1 MKLKGA
7 SEVEKLEAT
16 FFDVTGSIFDNKTKE
31 SLYVIR
37 DVYAAETV
45 FVFALQGYLFSLVI
59 REEYYEFDLEQGFK
73 FNNIFDHDEKEK
85 FKNEIRRIIENWH
98 DL

>member
-16 FFDVTGSIFDNKTKE
+16 FFDVTGSIFDNKTNE

-45 FVFALQGYLFSLVI
+45 FVLHCKDIRFHWSSVKNIMSLIWSKVLNLI
-59 REEYYEFDLEQGFK
+59 IFLIMMKKKNLKMKSEEL
-73 FNNIFDHDEKEK
+73 
-85 FKNEIRRIIENWH
+85 
-98 DL
+98 